1 MAFIDL
7 LIVVLAAF
15 GAFTG
20 YRKGLINGIGSVAGL
35 LIGIIVCR
43 LAGDAFYSMMV
54 AWHPSW
60 AGWPGAPYTGK
71 VMAEIILFAIVYA
84 ATVIAAGLAKGII
97 HSLSLGG
104 FDRIGGAAFG
114 ALKYLLLLSVVLN
127 LIYVIDPTA
136 SMFHSSGLLGGLCLK
151 AVMRLG
157 PWVWGLD
164 VLPNMD

>member
-20 YRKGLINGIGSVAGL
+20 YRKGLLSGIGSAAGL

-43 LAGDAFYSMMV
+43 LAGDAFYSMM
-54 AWHPSW
+54 AAGHPSW
-60 AGWPGAPYTGK
+60 AESPYAGR

-84 ATVIAAGLAKGII
+84 ATVIAAGFAKSII
-97 HSLSLGG
+97 HSLCLGG

-114 ALKYLLLLSVVLN
+114 ALKYLLLLSIVLN
-127 LIYVIDPTA
+127 LIYVIDPAA
-136 SMFHSSGLLGGLCLK
+136 SIFHSSDLLGGLCLK

-157 PWVWGLD
+157 PWIWGLD
-164 VLPNMD
+164 ILPDMD